1 MHHIVIFLNVTS
13 LVIGTWVIV
22 SLNQYY
28 RTYQRKFIRTY
39 ILFVVFFNIGLVIDL
54 FIKYIL
60 TNLVIPGGKVYD
72 LVFVYAGTSIRL
84 FILTGLVYYFL
95 KLILEIRRKNLTRL
109 FRLIFV
115 SVVSASAASL
125 LSGLVVYS
133 ANGSY
138 VWLNLVRKGAEYC
151 ADITLLIFLSVFI
164 VKVRDITEPGIR
176 KALKVFGYFY
186 LGAFIFPYS
195 NTIFH
200 LFILDYFVFSLFLM
214 TNFFPLIWFKY
225 YFKLYYPEQE
235 HHSYVKLITA
245 DLTEKHGLTRR
256 EREILDFI
264 ISGKS
269 YKEIAGDLY
278 ISYHTVKNHI
288 YNLYQKLGINSRGE
302 LLRRLSGI
310 N

>member
-1 MHHIVIFLNVTS
+1 VNVSS

-22 SLNQYY
+22 SLNQRY
-28 RTYQRKFIRTY
+28 RAYHRKFIRTY
-39 ILFVVFFNIGLVIDL
+39 ILFVVYFNIGLVNDL

-72 LVFVYAGTSIRL
+72 LVFVYTGTSIRL

-95 KLILEIRRKNLTRL
+95 KLTLEIRQKNLTRL

-115 SVVSASAASL
+115 SVVSASAVYL

-133 ANGSY
+133 VNGSY
-138 VWLNLVRKGAEYC
+138 EWLNLVRNGAEYC

-164 VKVRDITEPGIR
+164 VKVRDITEPGIK

-195 NTIFH
+195 NTLFD
-200 LFILDYFVFSLFLM
+200 LFILDYFVLTLLLM

-225 YFKLYYPEQE
+225 YFKLYYTEQE
-235 HHSYVKLITA
+235 HHSYVKLIIA

-256 EREILDFI
+256 EREILGFI
-264 ISGKS
+264 MSGQS

-310 N
+310 NGV